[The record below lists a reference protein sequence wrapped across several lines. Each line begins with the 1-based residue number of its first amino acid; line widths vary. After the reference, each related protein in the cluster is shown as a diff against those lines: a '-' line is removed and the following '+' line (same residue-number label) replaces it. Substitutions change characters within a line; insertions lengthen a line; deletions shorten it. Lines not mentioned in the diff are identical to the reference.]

1 MSCTNSPATS
11 APRSLIPERT
21 ALGLGKRR
29 QICAVPRDSLQPTG
43 RKGKTINSRKEPPNG
58 YPSAKVLMSP
68 WRLVGCLSSNQSWLY
83 PDKSLGFL
91 RQTSI
96 ELWEQDLFCPP
107 FPTHLQMG
115 GKHILYTIPL
125 NCILGNVTQIEGR
138 GLRKPAKGCF

>member
-1 MSCTNSPATS
+1 METGWLSFIQSELAL
-11 APRSLIPERT
+11 PR
-21 ALGLGKRR
+21 
-29 QICAVPRDSLQPTG
+29 Q
-43 RKGKTINSRKEPPNG
+43 
-58 YPSAKVLMSP
+58 VL
-68 WRLVGCLSSNQSWLY
+68 
-83 PDKSLGFL
+83 SLGFL

-138 GLRKPAKGCF
+138 GLRKPATGCF